1 MNTSLPLNWQRVWT
15 RELPCRIIWNATAR
29 TAPYR
34 LQSSSSHFSLPVPL
48 HPLCVSHERNS
59 LTFHVT
65 SCELQTAS
73 EWENKHYFQY
83 YIARFNFL
91 DEMRL
96 EPVCTETGPAIRTLF
111 RSVCPMRRQC
121 THDRTRFF
129 FQMKVESITKSAIV
143 CTLRMNSRLGFG
155 NDFTCHL
162 RSLRVQHDWMQAH
175 IAESGNIL
183 RVSPSTAAAIS
194 AVQIPQTV
202 AESAGLATTPIHLH

>member
-15 RELPCRIIWNATAR
+15 RELQCRIIWNATAR

-96 EPVCTETGPAIRTLF
+96 EPVCKETGPAIRTLF
-111 RSVCPMRRQC
+111 RSVCPTRRQC

-129 FQMKVESITKSAIV
+129 
-143 CTLRMNSRLGFG
+143 SRWKLK
-155 NDFTCHL
+155 
-162 RSLRVQHDWMQAH
+162 
-175 IAESGNIL
+175 
-183 RVSPSTAAAIS
+183 VSPNRRSYAHCAWIRDWVSEMILHVTCAAYGSSTTECRRTLPS
-194 AVQIPQTV
+194 PETFFVFRRLPRQLYLPFRYRKQSQRV
-202 AESAGLATTPIHLH
+202 LD